1 MWPLVLLLLLGSACC
16 GECPRLP
23 ALRLGSGRPRG
34 RVGCAPPAPRRPR
47 AGGGA
52 LTPGCGP
59 GRAPRVIGCPLP
71 SLPSS
76 SSSPWMVGIKA
87 SLKSKKCKSCTVIKT
102 GGLFSSRLERIA
114 GMVLV
119 GIGILFHL
127 QMADNQGS
135 AQLIF
140 NITKSVEYTVCNE
153 SVIIPC
159 FVNNV
164 EAKSITEMYVKWK
177 FKGKDIYTYS
187 GQGQK
192 TTNDLDFKSATIT
205 ASELLKGIASLK
217 MDKRDA
223 RVGNYTCEV
232 TELSREGETIIEL
245 KYRVDF
251 WSEDCCVDVSG
262 PGVTCSA
269 FLFAAVKTLKYK
281 SNPMKGKTIFLF
293 VAGLVLTID
302 VIVGAI
308 LFIPGEFST
317 KNAWGLG
324 LIVIPTATLTLLQYC
339 VFSMS
344 FGMSSSTIAILIL
357 QVLGFVLSVVGL
369 SLCISECTPVHGPLL
384 ISGLGIIA
392 LAELVGLVYMKF
404 FAYVKNFRCIIWKMF
419 LVSSYSLGPKNIL
432 SSEAHLRSVEGQEEK
447 RFQWKRETF
456 QANSHKK
463 TIQTSRKAVE
473 EPLN

>member
-16 GECPRLP
+16 
-23 ALRLGSGRPRG
+23 
-34 RVGCAPPAPRRPR
+34 
-47 AGGGA
+47 
-52 LTPGCGP
+52 
-59 GRAPRVIGCPLP
+59 
-71 SLPSS
+71 
-76 SSSPWMVGIKA
+76 
-87 SLKSKKCKSCTVIKT
+87 
-102 GGLFSSRLERIA
+102 
-114 GMVLV
+114 
-119 GIGILFHL
+119 
-127 QMADNQGS
+127 GS

-245 KYRVDF
+245 KYRV
-251 WSEDCCVDVSG
+251 VSWFSPKENILIVIFPILAILLSWG
-262 PGVTCSA
+262 QFGIV
-269 FLFAAVKTLKYK
+269 TLKYK

-404 FAYVKNFRCIIWKMF
+404 FD
-419 LVSSYSLGPKNIL
+419 
-432 SSEAHLRSVEGQEEK
+432 
-447 RFQWKRETF
+447 
-456 QANSHKK
+456 SHKK

-473 EPLN
+473 EPLNAFKESKGMMNDE